1 MRKKSRKRG
10 RKIFIY
16 YVIAA
21 ILIFG
26 VIYYT
31 YSSYLSKGKVD
42 ADLGIAVWNIKVNEQ
57 NSNMTFDLSKTILTN
72 TYSNNEIIPGT
83 HGVLALELDFSEM
96 EVATSYDLRLD
107 QDNLKVP
114 ENLKLYADEAHT
126 VEFNGFTGTTD
137 LNTTKITRYIY
148 WDWKYTT
155 TDETSEWMG
164 KDIQIGFNVETEQRT
179 N

>member
-1 MRKKSRKRG
+1 
-10 RKIFIY
+10 
-16 YVIAA
+16 
-21 ILIFG
+21 
-26 VIYYT
+26 
-31 YSSYLSKGKVD
+31 
-42 ADLGIAVWNIKVNEQ
+42 
-57 NSNMTFDLSKTILTN
+57 
-72 TYSNNEIIPGT
+72 
-83 HGVLALELDFSEM
+83 M

-107 QDNLKVP
+107 QENLKVP

-148 WDWKYTT
+148 WEWKYTT